1 VSFLALALAVMTAS
15 DASDAADAPR
25 WMLRYVDRHI
35 RASGLEAHREGLTV
49 RNGTEVVHLG
59 KVVERCARLDKDACR
74 GELDSWFDV
83 MLHGSA
89 TDRPDPAAMSWREV
103 QPMLRVR
110 PYPLEGL
117 DPQLAGVMSQML
129 GVDSGAGLA
138 FVVVIDT
145 PRTTGLVPRSVAKA
159 WGVDEETV
167 YHAALK
173 QSQLVLPAQMER
185 QSAQLPGPNG
195 GSFEVEAFAGGFY
208 TTSLLVDPG
217 MALDTANHSYL
228 MVAPSRDVVVV
239 YKVESLEV
247 VDVLPALA
255 TLGLIGPPPGQSAF
269 SPDLF
274 WWHAGRLHRLPVS
287 EDDGKPH
294 IYASDTFADFLDTLP
309 RP

>member
-1 VSFLALALAVMTAS
+1 MSALAFALAAMTA
-15 DASDAADAPR
+15 AHAADAPR

-35 RASGLEAHREGLTV
+35 RSSGLDAERDGLTV

-74 GELDSWFDV
+74 GQLDSWFDV

-89 TDRPDPAAMSWREV
+89 TDRPDPAAMSWQEV

-117 DPQLAGVMSQML
+117 EPQLAGVMSQML

-145 PRTTGLVPRSVAKA
+145 PRTTGLVPRSVAAA
-159 WGVDEETV
+159 WEVAEDAV
-167 YHAALK
+167 YQAALE
-173 QSQLVLPAQMER
+173 QSRRVLPGQMER

-195 GSFEVEAFAGGFY
+195 ASFEVEAFAGGFY
-208 TTSLLVDPG
+208 TTSLLVDPS
-217 MALDTANHSYL
+217 MALDTANCSYM
-228 MVAPSRDVVVV
+228 MVAPSRDVVLA
-239 YKVESLEV
+239 YKIESLEV

-269 SPDLF
+269 SPDLY
-274 WWHAGRLHRLPVS
+274 WWHAGRLHRMPVT

-294 IYASDTFADFLDTLP
+294 IYASDTFAEFLETLP